1 MADNAI
7 TRKVAA
13 ILAADAVGYTRLM
26 AADEPATIDTLD
38 VARAVFIEHIEANQ
52 GRVVDTA
59 GDSVLAVFE
68 TTEGAVLASVAIQAR
83 LAEINEP
90 VPEGRRMQF
99 RIGLHLGD
107 IREKAD
113 GTVYG
118 DGVNVAARLE
128 GIAEPGA
135 IIVSDVVQGVLRGH
149 LDLGFTDAGS
159 HEVKNVAE
167 PVRAYRVL
175 AEGEVAPTKLKSGRT
190 RQLVLAGA
198 AVAAAVVVAIAL
210 WPSPEPV
217 PEPEVVTAEPDG
229 TLPPL
234 PTGPSI
240 AVLPFDNLGGDPEQ
254 EYFADGLTEDILTR
268 LAAFRELKVI
278 ARNSSFQYKGEAVDV
293 REVGRQLGADFVLEG
308 SVRRDASSIRV
319 SAQLL
324 DTNEGGHVW
333 AETYDRDL
341 SASSI
346 FAIQDEITERVAAAL
361 GGIHGAITA
370 GGIRQ
375 LHGGGTESLQS
386 YECVLLAHQYLN
398 LMTEESHLAART
410 CLVNVVEHEPEYVE
424 GLVAL
429 GHIYL
434 EEIWS
439 GYNPRD
445 AGLPSVDAAHD
456 VVKRA
461 IQLDPGHQWAR
472 RVMAWVYF
480 TKREKD
486 QYYEQAKKA
495 IAANPNDVSTVAE
508 AAMWLAYAGWWEES
522 KTLTTRLRGLVKEV
536 PNWHNY
542 TEFNYHYRDKDY
554 AAAAISARATLEI
567 EHWAGPWFLALAYAG
582 MDETDKAME
591 ALAKAR
597 ALEPNLTTETVR
609 GLVDALFLDDV
620 HIALLMNGHAGLLAL
635 EESLATQRPVIA
647 VLPFDN
653 MSGDPEQEYFAD
665 GMTEDII
672 TRLSRFTDLKV
683 IARNSTFQY
692 KGQAVDVRA
701 VGDELGATH
710 VIEGSVRRLGERL
723 RVTVQLLNA
732 ADGAHLWAESYDRI
746 YDIES
751 LFDIQDG
758 ITNRI
763 VSNIADT
770 HGALDRSALQAL
782 SDSRPETLDA
792 YDCILVARGYQG
804 AAGPEMAER
813 ALTCLEAV
821 TISEPGY
828 AEAWAWLAHMYSE
841 YAIFWSPGDD
851 SMPVKAESAARRSI
865 EIDPSNQR
873 AHLVMAMLYFGRQDC
888 VGFGSEADQ
897 AISANPNHAET
908 LMEIGW
914 RVPSC
919 GGWDEAVAIMLKL
932 IEINDDATR
941 YPHGL
946 LSFAC
951 YQKGDYD
958 CAIAEAKK
966 AEIPGF
972 YFAYIES
979 TIAYVGAGRLDD
991 ARDAARKLES
1001 SNPDFAAI
1009 YWEDLGYW
1017 FFAHPDFMDSVA
1029 ADLRTAG
1036 LDIPE
1041 RPDE

>member
-1 MADNAI
+1 LAEAGGEQ
-7 TRKVAA
+7 KLAA
-13 ILAADAVGYTRLM
+13 ILAADVAGYTRLM
-26 AADEPATIDTLD
+26 ADDEPATIATITEY
-38 VARAVFIEHIEANQ
+38 RTIFSQHIEANG
-52 GRVVDTA
+52 GRVVDMA
-59 GDSVLAVFE
+59 GDSILTVF
-68 TTEGAVLASVAIQAR
+68 TSAAGAVKAAVDAQADLAPR
-83 LAEINEP
+83 NHDL
-90 VPEGRRMQF
+90 PEARRMRF
-99 RIGLHLGD
+99 RVGVNLGD
-107 IREKAD
+107 IRETDD
-113 GTVYG
+113 GRVYG

-128 GIAEPGA
+128 GLAEPG
-135 IIVSDVVQGVLRGH
+135 GVMISEDAHRQVRRNP
-149 LDLGFTDAGS
+149 DLAFADAGS

-175 AEGEVAPTKLKSGRT
+175 AEGEVAPTLPKTSRVW
-190 RQLVLAGA
+190 QVALAGA
-198 AVAAAVVVAIAL
+198 AMALVAIVAIAL
-210 WPSPEPV
+210 WPAPDTL
-217 PEPEVVTAEPDG
+217 PEPEVATIEPDG

-234 PTGPSI
+234 PTGPAI

-254 EYFADGLTEDILTR
+254 EYFADGLAEDILTR

-324 DTNEGGHVW
+324 DTEEGGHVW

-346 FAIQDEITERVAAAL
+346 FEIQDEITEQVVAAL
-361 GGIHGAITA
+361 GGTHGAITA
-370 GGIRQ
+370 GGIRR

-410 CLVNVVEHEPEYVE
+410 CLVDVVEQEPDYVE

-429 GHIYL
+429 GHIYMN
-434 EEIWS
+434 EVWS

-445 AGLPSVDAAHD
+445 TGLPSVDAAD
-456 VVKRA
+456 EVARRA

-480 TKREKD
+480 TKRDKD
-486 QYYEQAKKA
+486 QYYEQAQKA
-495 IAANPNDVSTVAE
+495 IAVNPNDVSTVAE
-508 AAMWLAYAGWWEES
+508 AAMWLGYAGWWEES
-522 KTLTTRLRGLVKEV
+522 EALTLRLRSLVKEV

-542 TEFNYHYRDKDY
+542 TEFNYHYRDRDY
-554 AAAAISARATLEI
+554 AAAAKSARATLEI
-567 EHWAGPWFLALAYAG
+567 EHWAGPWYLALAHAG
-582 MDETDKAME
+582 NEENDKAIE

-597 ALEPNLTTETVR
+597 ALEPDLNTETVR
-609 GLVDALFLDDV
+609 GMVDALFLDEV
-620 HIALLMNGHAGLLAL
+620 HIALLMDGHTQLMAL

-665 GMTEDII
+665 GITEDII

-692 KGQAVDVRA
+692 KGQAVDVRTL
-701 VGDELGATH
+701 GEDLGATH

-732 ADGAHLWAESYDRI
+732 ADGAHLWAESYDRA

-821 TISEPGY
+821 TVSEPGY

-841 YAIFWSPGDD
+841 FAVFWSPGDD

-888 VGFGSEADQ
+888 VGFGAEADQ

-914 RVPSC
+914 RVISC

-951 YQKGDYD
+951 YQNGDYD

-991 ARDAARKLES
+991 ARDAAQKIES